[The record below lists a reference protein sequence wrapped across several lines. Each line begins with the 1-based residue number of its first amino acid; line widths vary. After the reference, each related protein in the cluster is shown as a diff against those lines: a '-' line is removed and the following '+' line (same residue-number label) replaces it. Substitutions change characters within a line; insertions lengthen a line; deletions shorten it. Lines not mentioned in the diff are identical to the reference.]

1 MIHLKKMGTRYV
13 APPMFEGAS
22 LAQTVY
28 LKDLIGDA
36 FHHYIMKYDG
46 VRMDSI
52 RADDDL
58 VRLKPLMF
66 AYAYSLEFEKN
77 IERCKGDIEIF
88 KKDLQNIDT
97 FARVYCHTVVP
108 YFLTNTWVDEIN
120 GDKKEKIIEISTTYR
135 TMIDA
140 LIEPFYQATAH
151 VPVRPSFIF
160 YSGKYVEGS
169 WEDFLKDNG
178 FEYIEEEVENI
189 KELKG
194 TVAYKGNVKGI
205 AKIILSP
212 NDFHKLNE
220 GDILVAPM
228 TTPLYVP
235 IMYKASAFVTDDGG
249 VTTHTHVLMRLYGK
263 KMKKPCITGTK
274 MATRVFVDGDEIE
287 VNALNG
293 SVRIL

>member
-1 MIHLKKMGTRYV
+1 MITLKKIGTRYV

-28 LKDLIGDA
+28 LRDLIGDS
-36 FHHYIMKYDG
+36 FRHYIMRYDG

-52 RADDDL
+52 RSEDDM

-66 AYAYSLEFEKN
+66 AYAYSPNFEKN
-77 IERCKGDIEIF
+77 IELCREKIAVF
-88 KKDLQNIDT
+88 KKDMQNIDA
-97 FARVYCHTVVP
+97 FAQVYCHAMVP
-108 YFLTNTWVDEIN
+108 YFVTNTWIDDMDPVHKDRVIA
-120 GDKKEKIIEISTTYR
+120 ISTEYR

-140 LIEPFYQATAH
+140 LVEPFYTATAH

-160 YSGKYVEGS
+160 YSGNYVEGS
-169 WEDFLKDNG
+169 WEDFLKENN
-178 FEYIEEEVENI
+178 FEYTEEQVE
-189 KELKG
+189 KVTELKG

-249 VTTHTHVLMRLYGK
+249 ITCHAAIIARE
-263 KMKKPCITGTK
+263 MKKPCITGTK
-274 MATRVFVDGDEIE
+274 SATKLIKSGDRITVDCEKGI
-287 VNALNG
+287 V
-293 SVRIL
+293 ILQ